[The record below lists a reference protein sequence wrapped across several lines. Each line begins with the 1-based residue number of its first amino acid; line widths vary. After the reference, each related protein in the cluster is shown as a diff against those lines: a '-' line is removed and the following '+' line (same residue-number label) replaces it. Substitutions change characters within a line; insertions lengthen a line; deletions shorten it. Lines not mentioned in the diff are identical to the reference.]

1 MNASEQETATA
12 STLLQSGFPFC
23 PFPQYQLEDLPTEG
37 VLEWVE
43 EKLDAGQPFVVRGFD
58 RLDTWDAALLTRE
71 SLFNLLSL
79 DCMHLDLVIDEPELT
94 CHLAILVRNC
104 QTGRDI
110 RVSARELLR
119 SERSGRKE
127 KRRIRE
133 SLVSLACKC

>member
-23 PFPQYQLEDLPTEG
+23 PFPQYQLEDLPTGG

-79 DCMHLDLVIDEPELT
+79 DCMHLDLVIDEPGLT
-94 CHLAILVRNC
+94 LSSSNPC
-104 QTGRDI
+104 
-110 RVSARELLR
+110 
-119 SERSGRKE
+119 
-127 KRRIRE
+127 
-133 SLVSLACKC
+133 